1 MKLVFFGIQGAGKST
16 QGNLLSKQLG
26 IPYLSTGHI
35 LRQIAK
41 EKTQLGRYVKETINA
56 GILLPDEKMIP
67 IVDDYLS
74 RKEYQKGYI
83 LDGFP
88 RTLTQAKM
96 FKNNIDKVIYLKIN
110 EKDALWRLLYRN
122 DATREDETLPALK
135 KRIDLYKKNTLP
147 VLKYYEKKGKLITI
161 DGSKSI
167 ENVNKEILKSLD
179 KQLIKNHVEAW
190 KKKKKAIIALV
201 GMPGSGKSDAASYLR
216 KKNLPVIT
224 FGKIVDDYVEKHN
237 LTHDEKNHQ
246 QVRIALRKKYG
257 QDAMALLNAQRI
269 SQALKKHLIV
279 VIDGM
284 RSWEEY
290 EFIKKHFPR
299 VKLFVVAL
307 YADKE
312 MRYFRISQRKH
323 RPKHYGQLRDV
334 NELLST
340 NMGPTIAYADYLIK
354 NNFSVEE
361 FHDKLEEVY
370 RTIYFSL

>member
-1 MKLVFFGIQGAGKST
+1 MKLVLFGIQGSGKST

-67 IVDDYLS
+67 IVDKYLL
-74 RKEYQKGYI
+74 RQEYSKGYI

-88 RTLTQAKM
+88 RTLPQAKK
-96 FKNNIDKVIYLKIN
+96 FQNHLDKVIYLKIDD
-110 EKDALWRLLYRN
+110 KDALWRLLYRN
-122 DATREDETLPALK
+122 DTSRQDETLPALK
-135 KRIDLYKKNTLP
+135 KRIDSYKKNTLP
-147 VLKYYEKKGKLITI
+147 VVDYYKKNKKLVII
-161 DGSKSI
+161 DGAKSI
-167 ENVNKEILKSLD
+167 EDVNKEILKSLG
-179 KQLIKNHVEAW
+179 KQLIKDHVESW
-190 KKKKKAIIALV
+190 KEKRKAIIALV
-201 GMPGSGKSDAASYLR
+201 GMPGSGKTDAANYL
-216 KKNLPVIT
+216 KKKGIPVIT
-224 FGKIVDDYVEKHN
+224 FGKIVNDYIENNN
-237 LTHDEKNHQ
+237 LPHDEKNHQ
-246 QVRIALRKKYG
+246 QVRMALRKKYG
-257 QDAMALLNAQRI
+257 QEAMAVLNADKI
-269 SQALKKHLIV
+269 TKALKKNLIM

-299 VKLFVVAL
+299 IKVFIVAL

-312 MRYFRISQRKH
+312 MRYQRISKRKH
-323 RPKHYGQLRDV
+323 RSKLYGQLRDV
-334 NELLST
+334 NELIST
-340 NMGPTIAYADYLIK
+340 HMGTTIAYADYLIK

-361 FHDKLEEVY
+361 FHDKIEEVY